1 MKKNVLHLS
10 ALFLSLMLL
19 SGINIGPIPALAAD
33 EYKARLSYHFF
44 PKHHAAVYSDK
55 FAAMSE
61 EATSGRLKIEV
72 FHSGQ
77 LYGIRQALSAVSAG
91 GVEMAVI
98 LNLNLIPVDRNFNIS
113 SAGFFWPDYE
123 TARRFWEETPAGR
136 KVWDGFQKKLG
147 VTVLCYN
154 PNGPNLFF
162 STKPFTGE
170 LDDLKGRK
178 SRYLT
183 TAEKPGIDALGM
195 SGVSVGTE
203 EMYTALKQG
212 MIDTLTTVPS
222 AMESYSW
229 WDSAKFAMLP
239 GYGYADSM
247 IVANTAWWNSLPQDM
262 RDVILKQV
270 GPKIT
275 AESTQSIMQQS
286 KEVLIRL
293 EQEKGGTVTTMTDE
307 NLKKMRQLF
316 RDKVWP
322 VLAKEMDPEV
332 YKEAMSFMQYE

>member
-1 MKKNVLHLS
+1 MKGLFVHVSVIISLVL
-10 ALFLSLMLL
+10 LFM
-19 SGINIGPIPALAAD
+19 GIGICD

-44 PKHHAAVYSDK
+44 PKHHAAVYADK
-55 FAAMSE
+55 FVEMTEAA
-61 EATSGRLKIEV
+61 TKGRLKIEV

-91 GVEMAVI
+91 GVEMAVV

-123 TARRFWEETPAGR
+123 SVRRFWEETPEGR
-136 KVWDGFQKKLG
+136 KVWEGFQKKLG
-147 VTVLCYN
+147 VKVLCYN

-162 STKPFTGE
+162 STKHFSGTLE
-170 LDDLKGRK
+170 DLKGRK

-183 TAEKPGIDALGM
+183 TAEKPGLDALGM

-222 AMESYSW
+222 AMEAYSW
-229 WDSAKFAMLP
+229 WDTGKYALLP
-239 GYGYADSM
+239 EYGYADSM
-247 IVANTAWWNSLPQDM
+247 IIANAGWWNSLPQDI
-262 RDVILKQV
+262 RDTILKEV

-275 AESTQSIMQQS
+275 EEATTSIMQQS
-286 KEVLIRL
+286 KTVLDRL
-293 EQEKGGTVTTMTDE
+293 EGQKGGKVTTMTDE
-307 NLKKMRQLF
+307 EFNKMKQVF
-316 RDKVWP
+316 KDNVWP

-332 YKEAMSFMQYE
+332 YQAALKFMGYK

>member
-1 MKKNVLHLS
+1 MNQKS
-10 ALFLSLMLL
+10 LSLSILVSGLILL
-19 SGINIGPIPALAAD
+19 GAVMILPGSARAAE

-44 PKHHAAVYSDK
+44 PKHHAAVYADK
-55 FAAMSE
+55 FARMSE
-61 EATSGRLKIEV
+61 EATGGRLKIEV

-123 TARRFWEETPAGR
+123 TVRRFWEETPAGR
-136 KVWDGFQKKLG
+136 NVWEGFQQKLG
-147 VTVLCYN
+147 IKVLCYN
-154 PNGPNLFF
+154 PNGPNYFF
-162 STKPFTGE
+162 STRPFSGT
-170 LDDLKGRK
+170 LDDMKGRK

-183 TAEKPGIDALGM
+183 TAEKPGIEALGM

-229 WDSAKFAMLP
+229 WDSGKYALLP
-239 GYGYADSM
+239 EYGYADSM
-247 IVANTAWWNSLPQDM
+247 IVANAAWWNSLPQDV
-262 RDVILKQV
+262 RDVILNEV
-270 GPKIT
+270 GPRIT

-286 KEVLIRL
+286 RDVLDRL
-293 EQEKGGTVTTMTDE
+293 EREKGGKVTALTDE
-307 NLKKMRQLF
+307 NLEKMRRIF
-316 RDKVWP
+316 KDKVWP

-332 YKEAMSFMQYE
+332 YKAAMSFMKYE